1 MEIAVNPL
9 SAGAVEVRLIGRLD
23 TSGVDVIETRFN
35 ASALAGGHDALVDL
49 SQVSFVSS
57 MGIRMLLTG
66 AKAMRTKQRQF
77 LLFVPA
83 GPVREVLETAAIGTL
98 IPMFSVRDEALAQLA
113 R

>member
-1 MEIAVNPL
+1 MDIVVNPL
-9 SAGAVEVRLIGRLD
+9 QTGAVEVQLSGRLD
-23 TSGVDVIETRFN
+23 ATGVDAVETRFN

-66 AKAMRTKQRQF
+66 AKTMRAKQRQF
-77 LLFVPA
+77 LLVVPA
-83 GPVREVLETAAIGTL
+83 GPVREVLEMAALDTL